1 MGLVQKVH
9 SCHHNAILCTHW
21 PHANQMHS
29 QKWACILKQLLN
41 YNRIILLEVQR
52 QHIRSALG
60 LQGLIVVS
68 RMMLSLIFCAKSLST
83 PNWAQSRL
91 FSLSIDYMT
100 SWWYSERH
108 TILTEFGL
116 YDWRGSLVD
125 SRETKQIKHCQTD
138 LDPQQTFRS
147 PQFTRFVFLQSNTKN
162 DKLILSTLYFIHQY
176 CQVYNIFLFLS

>member
-1 MGLVQKVH
+1 MPIKCIVKNGLAFW
-9 SCHHNAILCTHW
+9 SNCW
-21 PHANQMHS
+21 
-29 QKWACILKQLLN
+29 
-41 YNRIILLEVQR
+41 IILPNHFMLEVQR

-125 SRETKQIKHCQTD
+125 SKVRKPNK
-138 LDPQQTFRS
+138 
-147 PQFTRFVFLQSNTKN
+147 SNTVRQTWIHNKHLEVHN
-162 DKLILSTLYFIHQY
+162 LTLFFFFYKVIQKT
-176 CQVYNIFLFLS
+176 IS